1 MVTANLQRSLAVPPS
16 IRASPSPI
24 AGGAAVVQEGNG
36 RDVES
41 AEQLVLDLCDPALR
55 EHALLV
61 ISKKKEI
68 FQDAL
73 APLLWH
79 SFGTIAALLQE
90 ILSIYPA
97 LDPPTLSLGAS
108 NRACNVLALFQ
119 CIASHPKT
127 RMLFL
132 NANIPIFMY
141 PFMVTKTNTRP
152 LEHLRLT
159 SLGVI
164 GALVKTD
171 DPGVVEFLLRTEII
185 PTCLF
190 CMENGH
196 ELSKTV
202 ATFIVRRI
210 ICDDLGLRYIC
221 TNAERLLA
229 VVQVLAQMVSEHL
242 LAVASVQ
249 RYPAKL
255 LKHVIRCFHGLSA
268 DARFVLPSVC
278 YMMILRL
285 SLIHMHQFY
294 PLPIMHRACAAL
306 QIILPDVLK
315 DGKVDTY
322 LVDDLATRRCLQQ
335 LLHNVKA
342 GGVGGAAWPGLD
354 HMMGILTI

>member
-16 IRASPSPI
+16 IRASPSPT
-24 AGGAAVVQEGNG
+24 AVGAAVVQEGNG
-36 RDVES
+36 RDLDS

-73 APLLWH
+73 APLLWY
-79 SFGTIAALLQE
+79 SFGTIAALLKE
-90 ILSIYPA
+90 IVSIYPA

-152 LEHLRLT
+152 LEHLRLA

-190 CMENGH
+190 CMENGD

-229 VVQVLAQMVSEHL
+229 VVQVLAQMVNSEYQ

-268 DARFVLPSVC
+268 DA
-278 YMMILRL
+278 
-285 SLIHMHQFY
+285 
-294 PLPIMHRACAAL
+294 RACAAL

-335 LLHNVKA
+335 LLHNVK
-342 GGVGGAAWPGLD
+342 VGGMGGAPRPGLD

>member
-1 MVTANLQRSLAVPPS
+1 MATANLQHSLAVPPS

-36 RDVES
+36 RDLES

-68 FQDAL
+68 CQDAL

-90 ILSIYPA
+90 IVPIYPA
-97 LDPPTLSLGAS
+97 LDPPTLSPGAS
-108 NRACNVLALFQ
+108 NRACNALALFQ

-141 PFMVTKTNTRP
+141 PFMITKTNTRP
-152 LEHLRLT
+152 LEHLRLA

-164 GALVKTD
+164 GALVKTN

-185 PTCLF
+185 PPCLF

-202 ATFIVRRI
+202 ATFIVQRI
-210 ICDDLGLRYIC
+210 ISDDLGLRYIC

-229 VVQVLAQMVSEHL
+229 VVQVLAQMVNSERL

-249 RYPAKL
+249 RDPAKL
-255 LKHVIRCFHGLSA
+255 VKHVIRCFHGLSA
-268 DARFVLPSVC
+268 DA
-278 YMMILRL
+278 
-285 SLIHMHQFY
+285 
-294 PLPIMHRACAAL
+294 RACAAL

-315 DGKVDTY
+315 DGMVETY

-335 LLHNVKA
+335 LLHNVKV
-342 GGVGGAAWPGLD
+342 GGVGGAPQPGLD

>member
-16 IRASPSPI
+16 IRASPSPT

-36 RDVES
+36 RDLDS

-73 APLLWH
+73 APLLWY
-79 SFGTIAALLQE
+79 SFGTIAALLKE
-90 ILSIYPA
+90 IVSIYPA

-152 LEHLRLT
+152 LEHLRLA

-190 CMENGH
+190 CMENGD

-202 ATFIVRRI
+202 
-210 ICDDLGLRYIC
+210 
-221 TNAERLLA
+221 
-229 VVQVLAQMVSEHL
+229 LAQMVNSEYQ

-268 DARFVLPSVC
+268 DA
-278 YMMILRL
+278 
-285 SLIHMHQFY
+285 
-294 PLPIMHRACAAL
+294 RACAAL

-335 LLHNVKA
+335 LLHNVK
-342 GGVGGAAWPGLD
+342 VGGMGGAPRPGLD